1 MFLVPQA
8 TASRLPSALL
18 TKKAYIYIYIYIYMR
33 IPLFELDFYLIQKY
47 LLTLQLIEIK
57 LEDNLVKIYL

>member
-8 TASRLPSALL
+8 TALRLPSALL
-18 TKKAYIYIYIYIYMR
+18 TKKAYIYIYIYMR

-47 LLTLQLIEIK
+47 LLTLHLIEIK

>member
-18 TKKAYIYIYIYIYMR
+18 TKKAYIYIYIYMR

>member
-18 TKKAYIYIYIYIYMR
+18 TKKAYIYIYIYMR
-33 IPLFELDFYLIQKY
+33 IPLFELDFYLIKKY